1 MESRQP
7 LSEAASLLELVTL
20 EDPIHSAP
28 FAAVDDSL
36 VTSRDYH
43 LRRHVLTPLETLAQ
57 SISTIAPIT
66 TPALTIPLVYALAGE
81 GTWLAYLFALL
92 GMTLVAFC
100 IAVFA
105 RDSASPGSLYMYTRT
120 TLPPAFGALAA
131 WALFFAYVATASG
144 IIGGFINYAYMFLG
158 PLGAHTSPV
167 LLGAIATAG
176 AVWVAYRD
184 VQVSTRA
191 MLWIEG
197 ISVLLLGVLIML
209 LFWKKGLHLDMPQVK
224 LHGVNL
230 SGVRLGT
237 ILAVFS
243 FVGFE
248 SATALGTEARDPLTT
263 IPRAVIRSALLAG
276 AFFLFCAYGEVMGF
290 RGASPDFGHSTA
302 PFRYLAG
309 QVGIGYIGPVI
320 DAGVLVSMFACILG
334 CIIAAARVLMLMAH
348 HGLAH
353 HSFTRTHRDHKTPGI
368 ASLFTGA
375 VAFAPVALMAF
386 KGVTPADIYGYF
398 GTLAVYGF
406 LTVYALVAIAMP
418 IHLHRRGR
426 LTLGAMLLAAS
437 ATAVMSIALVGS
449 VYPVPPA
456 PIRYF
461 PYVYL
466 AYIALGM
473 LWYFVTTRRGS
484 VLG

>member
-7 LSEAASLLELVTL
+7 LSEAASLLKLETL
-20 EDPIHSAP
+20 EDPINSAP

-36 VTSRDYH
+36 PTSRDYH

-209 LFWKKGLHLDMPQVK
+209 LFWEKGLHLDMPQLK
-224 LHGVNL
+224 LHDVNL

-263 IPRAVIRSALLAG
+263 IPRAVIRKVKITGHTNATITFTSRGGTPRTYQCALAKLPQPKKHRRAVAPHPNFRGRCGSPMIYRHLAAAHYEFFVRVRGMSGGYSSAATTKFTIVSAL
-276 AFFLFCAYGEVMGF
+276 
-290 RGASPDFGHSTA
+290 RRQP
-302 PFRYLAG
+302 
-309 QVGIGYIGPVI
+309 
-320 DAGVLVSMFACILG
+320 
-334 CIIAAARVLMLMAH
+334 AAR
-348 HGLAH
+348 
-353 HSFTRTHRDHKTPGI
+353 
-368 ASLFTGA
+368 AS
-375 VAFAPVALMAF
+375 
-386 KGVTPADIYGYF
+386 
-398 GTLAVYGF
+398 
-406 LTVYALVAIAMP
+406 
-418 IHLHRRGR
+418 
-426 LTLGAMLLAAS
+426 S
-437 ATAVMSIALVGS
+437 A
-449 VYPVPPA
+449 
-456 PIRYF
+456 R
-461 PYVYL
+461 
-466 AYIALGM
+466 
-473 LWYFVTTRRGS
+473 
-484 VLG
+484 